1 MFTSILSDVTSS
13 LTLIDGLICT
23 GASIIL
29 GLWIS
34 FVYRKQGNSSKNFTI
49 TIALMPALVQLVIMM
64 VNGNL
69 GTGVAVLGTFS
80 LVRFRSVPGSSR
92 EIIAIFFAM
101 AIGLATGTGYLTF
114 ACFIAF
120 IIGGIS
126 LIFYKAKLGTSRP
139 LERDLR
145 ITIPENL
152 DYTEVFDDL
161 FDKYLKQVELIRVKT
176 INLGSMFEVYY
187 QITMTDLKQE
197 KNMIDELRCRNGNL
211 CVIVAKRQVISDE
224 L

>member
-1 MFTSILSDVTSS
+1 MFTSILSDGTTNLSILEGGLCTIVS
-13 LTLIDGLICT
+13 LV
-23 GASIIL
+23 L
-29 GLWIS
+29 GVWIS
-34 FVYRKQGNSSKNFTI
+34 FVYRKQGPSTKNFSV

-92 EIIAIFFAM
+92 EIVSIFFAM
-101 AIGLATGTGYLTF
+101 AIGLATGMGFLTF

-120 IIGGIS
+120 VIGVVSWI
-126 LIFYKAKLGTSRP
+126 LYHLVMKHPYETEK
-139 LERDLR
+139 ELR

-152 DYTEVFDDL
+152 DYTEVFDDI
-161 FDKYLKQVELIRVKT
+161 FDQYVKQAELIKVKT
-176 INLGSMFEVYY
+176 INLGSMFEIFYH
-187 QITMTDLKQE
+187 ISMIDPKKE
-197 KNMIDELRCRNGNL
+197 KAMIDELRCRNGNL
-211 CVIVAKRQVISDE
+211 CVIVAKRQAISDE

>member
-1 MFTSILSDVTSS
+1 MFTSIISDGTSAM
-13 LTLIDGLICT
+13 TLIEGMICT
-23 GASIIL
+23 IASLGL

-34 FVYRKQGNSSKNFTI
+34 MVYRWQGNASKNFTV
-49 TIALMPALVQLVIMM
+49 TVALLPALVQLVIMM

-92 EIIAIFFAM
+92 EIISIFFAM
-101 AIGLATGTGYLTF
+101 AIGLATGMGYLSF

-120 IIGGIS
+120 VIGIAS
-126 LIFYKAKLGTSRP
+126 LVLYKSSFAKVKP

-152 DYTEVFDDL
+152 DYTEVFDDI
-161 FDKYLKQVELIRVKT
+161 FDTYLKEVELIRVKT
-176 INLGSMFEVYY
+176 INLGSMFEAYY
-187 QITMTDLKQE
+187 QITMKDISYE
-197 KNMIDELRCRNGNL
+197 KKMIDELRCRNGNL
-211 CVIVAKRQVISDE
+211 CVIVAKRQAISDE